1 MIRDNKVYWY
11 ESLILLILYGLYCL
25 FMMNNDRIK
34 VWVLNKFQTL
44 EQETKNILPEGTSS
58 LHNKAYG
65 FLSKKTQMSK
75 SQSARGYG
83 INLYFSFI
91 KREIDCS

>member
-1 MIRDNKVYWY
+1 
-11 ESLILLILYGLYCL
+11 
-25 FMMNNDRIK
+25 MMNNDRIK

-65 FLSKKTQMSK
+65 FLSKRTQMKK
-75 SQSARGYG
+75 SQSTRGYG
-83 INLYFSFI
+83 KNLYFSFI
-91 KREIDCS
+91 IKERLLVLEFK